1 MIKYFFIRNRREE
14 YSSMRLLLLILLFL
28 DIFALLGCVA
38 IVTSV
43 ANLRPDQLPL
53 NLSTMINLAILLG
66 TYSLTALL
74 CNSLAVYGL
83 RTDSRVFLLPYLL
96 FIPLVLTSFIVLIVK
111 NCLTRGLSPES
122 LLIPMA
128 LGLVLS
134 VVWLQMVRHWM
145 VMGLG
150 GAGGRDQEAAAAAA
164 SPDQPPDYNHVAVQR
179 GGKMESPPPCY
190 EDAVKGAVL

>member
-1 MIKYFFIRNRREE
+1 
-14 YSSMRLLLLILLFL
+14 MRLLLLILLFL

-83 RTDSRVFLLPYLL
+83 RTDSRAFLLPYLL

-122 LLIPMA
+122 LLIPMG

-164 SPDQPPDYNHVAVQR
+164 SPDQPPDYNHVGVQR

>member
-1 MIKYFFIRNRREE
+1 
-14 YSSMRLLLLILLFL
+14 MRLLFLILLFL

-38 IVTSV
+38 IVISV

-74 CNSLAVYGL
+74 CNGLAVYGL
-83 RTDSRVFLLPYLL
+83 RTENRVFLLPYLL
-96 FIPLVLTSFIVLIVK
+96 FIPLVFTSLIVLIVK
-111 NCLTRGLSPES
+111 NCLTRGVNPES

-150 GAGGRDQEAAAAAA
+150 GAGGRDQEAAAAPAA
-164 SPDQPPDYNHVAVQR
+164 SQDQPPDYDVVAQR

-190 EDAVKGAVL
+190 KDAVKGAVS